1 MLFTVVAMGNEPD
14 VHEQVYRK
22 QSGKELGAAL
32 VPSWQDFNGGPL
44 HFKIDETIYN

>member
-22 QSGKELGAAL
+22 QSGQELGAAPRGKISL
-32 VPSWQDFNGGPL
+32 VNG
-44 HFKIDETIYN
+44 

>member
-22 QSGKELGAAL
+22 QSGQELGAAL
-32 VPSWQDFNGGPL
+32 CRRG
-44 HFKIDETIYN
+44 KISLVND